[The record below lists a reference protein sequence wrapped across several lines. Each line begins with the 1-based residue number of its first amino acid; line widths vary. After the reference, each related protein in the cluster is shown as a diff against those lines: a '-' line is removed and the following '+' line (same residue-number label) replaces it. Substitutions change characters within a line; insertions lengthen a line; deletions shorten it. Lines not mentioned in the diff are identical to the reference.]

1 MLGSSS
7 ATRAPWVE
15 CPSHHRVLGERS
27 GSLLHQ
33 QPYCSAIAELPRIAR
48 FLLLSDLRGGLCNAV
63 WGAQKRL
70 PIPGL
75 VAFGGGVTA
84 TALQMASSAVSWAG
98 VRSAQKELDPQ
109 TVSVLREVD
118 TILLVSAWFPLLFSL
133 RLQPWVSDSHTLFP
147 AGWGGQLECWP
158 LDFSG

>member
-1 MLGSSS
+1 
-7 ATRAPWVE
+7 
-15 CPSHHRVLGERS
+15 
-27 GSLLHQ
+27 
-33 QPYCSAIAELPRIAR
+33 
-48 FLLLSDLRGGLCNAV
+48 V